1 MAPGG
6 RAFTRGDELVSVL
19 AERGVDKENF
29 VLVAH
34 LAAATKAVADKYK
47 FLLAEVKPRYFMS
60 FYNTTIKYDTVVCM
74 QLELEPDKWRVVQ
87 EIKLHFAN
95 DFDYASDDE
104 YVPMSKGH
112 SAHSK
117 PYFFKHGGKVVDLM
131 EIYLK
136 QIFND
141 SDVML
146 CDHHL
151 VRISLQE
158 KPVGEHDIN
167 QKTLRNRRVVY
178 AGASYGKMNTNS
190 DNVDRLLEECE
201 EMVADARSVL
211 KGTASPC

>member
-1 MAPGG
+1 MAMAPGG

-19 AERGVDKENF
+19 ADRGVNKENY

-104 YVPMSKGH
+104 YVPMSKGR
-112 SAHSK
+112 SK

-141 SDVML
+141 SKSCCATTTWFASRCRRSRLESTTSPRKPSATAGWCMRERVMG
-146 CDHHL
+146 
-151 VRISLQE
+151 R
-158 KPVGEHDIN
+158 
-167 QKTLRNRRVVY
+167 
-178 AGASYGKMNTNS
+178 
-190 DNVDRLLEECE
+190 
-201 EMVADARSVL
+201 
-211 KGTASPC
+211 